1 MNDPTALRQPTRI
14 DDLLLYRL
22 SRLLGV
28 GGSPVIRLCEGRF
41 GITRREWRVIASLGP
56 ELSLLSSELADH
68 TQLDRARTSRCISSL
83 VNKGLLN
90 RQGVAGDGRLARVR
104 LTDQGKQLYETLF
117 PLVVQ
122 LNSQLTQGLDDGTLQ
137 ALDRALIA
145 LQQAAEGLARQDDL
159 PKADRRRG
167 GRSGHPTG

>member
-1 MNDPTALRQPTRI
+1 MASALRRPILI

-41 GITRREWRVIASLGP
+41 GITRREWRVIASLKPGGRM
-56 ELSLLSSELADH
+56 LSSELALL
-68 TQLDRARTSRCISSL
+68 TQLDRARTSRTVSSL
-83 VNKGLLN
+83 VVKGLLD
-90 RQGVAGDGRLARVR
+90 REGVAGDLRKATVC
-104 LTDQGKQLYETLF
+104 LTEKGLGVYEALF
-117 PLVVQ
+117 PVVVQ
-122 LNSQLTQGLDDGTLQ
+122 LNAQLVQTLSDEELTVLDKALHAMQRQ
-137 ALDRALIA
+137 AEDMLGR
-145 LQQAAEGLARQDDL
+145 DDL